1 MTRGPCGPPRRSARG
16 GAEAARR
23 RRQQQRRC
31 GARVARAE
39 GSWATPFRSKI
50 SLLAFEEPEWAE
62 LTSPQLSVIRQPV
75 KAIAREAWEL
85 LLRRM
90 HGETFPVQRLEL
102 RAEIELRDSVQAVR
116 RERRRA

>member
-1 MTRGPCGPPRRSARG
+1 MGDAYPGR
-16 GAEAARR
+16 
-23 RRQQQRRC
+23 
-31 GARVARAE
+31 
-39 GSWATPFRSKI
+39 I

-75 KAIAREAWEL
+75 RAIAKEAWEL

-90 HGETFPVQRLEL
+90 QNEAFPVQRLEL
-102 RAEIELRDSVQAVR
+102 RAEIELRGSVQAVA